1 MFRKPPAQSQSIS
14 GTQITG
20 SQIQMGQAGR
30 DQELSQAG
38 KQSASQQ
45 GLSGIEVVK
54 LLGELETAVK
64 TAGLSEDV
72 AEETLDY
79 LKPAKR
85 EAGKE
90 NADKDLVAQN
100 LKKVGE
106 VLNTVN
112 KATDTGKNLWQK
124 AQEVFQVIAPWLDSD
139 GNG

>member
-1 MFRKPPAQSQSIS
+1 
-14 GTQITG
+14 
-20 SQIQMGQAGR
+20 MGQAGR